1 MTDAWQPE
9 NGERRAAY
17 CIDNWHMEEEQ
28 AYEVRVIEIA
38 YLVHTN
44 YLQIAFCSIITTHLA
59 DMVN

>member
-1 MTDAWQPE
+1 
-9 NGERRAAY
+9 
-17 CIDNWHMEEEQ
+17 MEEEQ